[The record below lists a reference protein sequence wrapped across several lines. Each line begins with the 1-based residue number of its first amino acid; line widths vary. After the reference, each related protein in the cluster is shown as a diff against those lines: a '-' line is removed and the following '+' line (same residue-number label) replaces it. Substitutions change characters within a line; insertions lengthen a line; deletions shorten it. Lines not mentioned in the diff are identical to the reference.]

1 MKKSASPRSIERP
14 VALASTAR
22 APRDQ
27 STDNAEIL
35 TVPEAAQFLRLSCRT
50 LARLGEVGLGPRR
63 LQISERRIAFLKSDL
78 LAWANSRACDKSRA

>member
-22 APRDQ
+22 APRYQ

-35 TVPEAAQFLRLSCRT
+35 TVPEAAEFLRLSCRT
-50 LARLGEVGLGPRR
+50 LSRLSEVGLGPRR
-63 LQISERRIAFLKSDL
+63 LQLSERRIVFLKSDL
-78 LAWANSRACDKSRA
+78 LAWANGRACAMPRA